1 MHERVAPLARL
12 CRVMEQTFSSHFQT
26 NIYLSP
32 PNAQGFKTHF
42 DSHDVFVLQVSGSK
56 LWTLYDTA
64 IALPLRGQA
73 FDPDKHTAGPPTRE
87 FVLHAGDLFYCPRGL
102 FHSARSTDE
111 KSLHIT
117 LGLIG
122 KTWADVMVE
131 AVSEICLATPALRAN
146 LPVGFA
152 TPGFDLGEAA
162 AKFRAEFEAVAREAE
177 FAPILE
183 RMAED
188 FVTSRRPDLYGC
200 LQEIDAPLVLDS
212 EVAPRPD
219 LNHLV
224 READEKI
231 VVLFGSSEISFPG
244 FVRDALDFALD
255 HGPFAIRDLPQ
266 LDDEEKLVLVKR
278 LLREGLLVRQ
288 NGS

>member
-1 MHERVAPLARL
+1 MER
-12 CRVMEQTFSSHFQT
+12 TFSSHFQT

-73 FDPDKHTAGPPTRE
+73 FDPDKHNAGPPTRE
-87 FVLHAGDLFYCPRGL
+87 FTLHAGDLFYCPRGL

-111 KSLHIT
+111 NSLHIT

-122 KTWADVMVE
+122 KTWADVIIE
-131 AVSEICLATPALRAN
+131 AVSEMCLATPALRAN

-152 TPGFDLGEAA
+152 NPGFDLSKAA
-162 AKFRAEFEAVAREAE
+162 AKFQAELESVAREVE
-177 FAPILE
+177 LAPILE

-200 LQEIDAPLVLDS
+200 LQEIDATLVLES
-212 EVAPRPD
+212 KVAPRPD
-219 LNHLV
+219 LNYLV
-224 READEKI
+224 READDKI
-231 VVLFGSSEISFPG
+231 VVLFGASEISFPG
-244 FVRDALDFALD
+244 FVRDALDFASRARPL
-255 HGPFAIRDLPQ
+255 HGTRPAAI
-266 LDDEEKLVLVKR
+266 
-278 LLREGLLVRQ
+278 G
-288 NGS
+288 